1 MDAGPTLGSG
11 LGVDLDTDVWLTRD
25 RGEDNTPRVQLA
37 CFYCRAKRI
46 RCSGTKPVCTACTKA
61 GATCEWP
68 AGRRRKRTR
77 REMEEARR
85 VEAAVSAASSGPG
98 MTHYGISPSDA
109 NGAPVQPQSV
119 PSSGSAG
126 SAQPHLEFTDPWVG
140 ATNFVWPSNFL
151 PEGFSFD
158 SFDQSI
164 PELPATQMPELSS
177 LGPLEGF
184 LNDNSPGTDTRL
196 FQALNQTAY
205 ISGDLADDEVE
216 LYYYRFSGTTALNPG
231 VNRIS
236 LKLHRRDGGA
246 QRAPEPEATGTP
258 SERSMRPPP
267 APADLFDAN
276 GLPHKHVWDPI
287 FQKFLKHMSQ
297 HFPSLSHRRMEERYA
312 SGTMSAF
319 LANCTLALGARFG
332 GEADAD
338 GVAACAP
345 FVAKAQELV
354 IPLLHLPAY
363 DVATGLLMLAWAS
376 YGQSSDSGLWQYSGM
391 AMRMAIDLGVHENSE
406 MYEDQAHLVRTRLLF
421 WTLFITDR
429 VVAFATG
436 RPASIP
442 EDMIEIPLPEDADF
456 FPDPARNTP
465 QFAPEAIQ
473 PVPFVYLTR
482 LMIICGRISNVLNGR
497 RGRARTL
504 VTTDEPLA
512 QQLAELQA
520 HLVKFYASL
529 PDQMRWSAENFKYQH
544 ARGHGGTFLAL
555 HLWANAVLALVYHPD
570 LLKSPS
576 GEETPL
582 NRSMPRNVKLA
593 IASSRQIGEC
603 MVFADLVSHSSYTA
617 TPIVVQPIYVAAMAL
632 IHEMHT
638 AQAQARTRAPTP
650 TEPEGREHEGRE
662 PGGGGGSA
670 SHASDLFLVSMAKQN
685 FTALLRAISRIE
697 SYWAGAGYVATL
709 LEKREQPI
717 GAADS
722 RLGDRGARTRQ
733 EDVHQLARPGAA
745 AALQDGRA
753 RRPAQRRA
761 RDRDESAREHR
772 ALAERTQRRAV
783 ARVGQR
789 PAQRVQRREHELCTS
804 RPVRLCAA
812 HGCGGGPA
820 GREFRRGCLEAC

>member
-1 MDAGPTLGSG
+1 
-11 LGVDLDTDVWLTRD
+11 
-25 RGEDNTPRVQLA
+25 
-37 CFYCRAKRI
+37 
-46 RCSGTKPVCTACTKA
+46 
-61 GATCEWP
+61 
-68 AGRRRKRTR
+68 
-77 REMEEARR
+77 
-85 VEAAVSAASSGPG
+85 
-98 MTHYGISPSDA
+98 
-109 NGAPVQPQSV
+109 
-119 PSSGSAG
+119 
-126 SAQPHLEFTDPWVG
+126 
-140 ATNFVWPSNFL
+140 VWPPNFL

-158 SFDQSI
+158 TFDQPI
-164 PELPATQMPELSS
+164 PGLPAAQMPDLSS

-184 LNDNSPGTDTRL
+184 LNNNSPGTDTRL
-196 FQALNQTAY
+196 FQALDGTAY
-205 ISGDLADDEVE
+205 ISGDLEDDEVE

-231 VNRIS
+231 INRIS

-246 QRAPEPEATGTP
+246 VRAPEPETP

-267 APADLFDAN
+267 APADLFDAS
-276 GLPHKHVWDPI
+276 GLPHRHVWDPI
-287 FQKFLKHMSQ
+287 FEKFLKHMSQ
-297 HFPSLSHRRMEERYA
+297 HFPSLSRRRMEERYA

-319 LANCTLALGARFG
+319 LANCILALGARFG
-332 GEADAD
+332 GESDAD
-338 GVAACAP
+338 GVAACTP

-376 YGQSSDSGLWQYSGM
+376 YGQNSDSGLWQYSGM

-406 MYEDQAHLVRTRLLF
+406 LYEDQAHLVRTRLLF
-421 WTLFITDR
+421 WTLFVTDR

-442 EDMIEIPLPEDADF
+442 EDIIEIPLPEDADF
-456 FPDPARNTP
+456 FPDPARNTA
-465 QFAPEAIQ
+465 QFAPEPVQ

-504 VTTDEPLA
+504 VATDEPLA

-529 PDQMRWSAENFKYQH
+529 PDQMRWSADNFKYQH
-544 ARGHGGTFLAL
+544 GRGHGGTFLAL

-632 IHEMHT
+632 IHEMHA
-638 AQAQARTRAPTP
+638 AQAQARTRTPTP
-650 TEPEGREHEGRE
+650 TEPELRDGSG
-662 PGGGGGSA
+662 PAGGA

-697 SYWAGAGYVATL
+697 SYWAGAGYVASL
-709 LEKREQPI
+709 LEKRELQI
-717 GAADS
+717 DAADS
-722 RLGDRGARTRQ
+722 RFGHRGASAHQ
-733 EDVHQLARPGAA
+733 EDVHQPPRPGAA

-753 RRPAQRRA
+753 RRPAQRGA

-772 ALAERTQRRAV
+772 PVPECAQRGTLAC
-783 ARVGQR
+783 VGQ
-789 PAQRVQRREHELCTS
+789 
-804 RPVRLCAA
+804 
-812 HGCGGGPA
+812 
-820 GREFRRGCLEAC
+820 

>member
-1 MDAGPTLGSG
+1 MSTQQAQAGSSSDTLDGASAQ
-11 LGVDLDTDVWLTRD
+11 RA
-25 RGEDNTPRVQLA
+25 EDNTPRVQLA

-46 RCSGTKPVCTACTKA
+46 RCSGTKPVCTACAKG

-68 AGRRRKRTR
+68 TGRRRKRTR

-85 VEAAVSAASSGPG
+85 VEAAATTSSAPGSG
-98 MTHYGISPSDA
+98 MTHYGISPGGA
-109 NGAPVQPQSV
+109 NGAPVNATSV
-119 PSSGSAG
+119 PPTASGSVQPVVDISNPWAG
-126 SAQPHLEFTDPWVG
+126 A
-140 ATNFVWPSNFL
+140 ANFVWPPNFL

-158 SFDQSI
+158 TLDQPI
-164 PELPATQMPELSS
+164 PGLPAAQMTDLSS

-184 LNDNSPGTDTRL
+184 LNDNSPGTDIRF
-196 FQALNQTAY
+196 FQALDGTAY
-205 ISGDLADDEVE
+205 LSGDLEDDEVE

-231 VNRIS
+231 INRIS
-236 LKLHRRDGGA
+236 LKLHRRDGVV
-246 QRAPEPEATGTP
+246 RAPEPESTGTP
-258 SERSMRPPP
+258 SDRSMRPPP

-276 GLPHKHVWDPI
+276 GLPHKRVFDPI
-287 FQKFLKHMSQ
+287 FEKFLKHMSQ
-297 HFPSLSHRRMEERYA
+297 HFPSVSRLRMEERYA

-319 LANCTLALGARFG
+319 LANCILALGARFG
-332 GEADAD
+332 GESDAD

-376 YGQSSDSGLWQYSGM
+376 YGQNSDSGLWQYSGM
-391 AMRMAIDLGVHENSE
+391 AIRMAIDLGVHENSE

-421 WTLFITDR
+421 WTLFVTDR

-436 RPASIP
+436 RAASIP
-442 EDMIEIPLPEDADF
+442 EDIIEIPLPEDTDF

-465 QFAPEAIQ
+465 QFMPEAIQ

-504 VTTDEPLA
+504 VSTDEPLV

-529 PDQMRWSAENFKYQH
+529 PEQMRWSADNFKHQH
-544 ARGHGGTFLAL
+544 GRGHGGTFLAL
-555 HLWANAVLALVYHPD
+555 HLWAHAVLALVYHPD

-576 GEETPL
+576 GQETPL

-632 IHEMHT
+632 IHEMHA
-638 AQAQARTRAPTP
+638 AQAQARTRTPTP
-650 TEPEGREHEGRE
+650 VESDSRDSNTPM
-662 PGGGGGSA
+662 GGAAHA

-685 FTALLRAISRIE
+685 FTALLRAISRVE
-697 SYWAGAGYVATL
+697 SYWAGAGYVAAL
-709 LEKREQPI
+709 LEKRSGI
-717 GAADS
+717 AAPARAKKTFISLPDQGLLRRFKTDVRDDPRNVAPATETS
-722 RLGDRGARTRQ
+722 LRESIARSASGHSAGPSPVWVSDLLNGYSVENMSFAPADQFDFARLM
-733 EDVHQLARPGAA
+733 AA
-745 AALQDGRA
+745 AGGQPG
-753 RRPAQRRA
+753 
-761 RDRDESAREHR
+761 ESSE
-772 ALAERTQRRAV
+772 
-783 ARVGQR
+783 G
-789 PAQRVQRREHELCTS
+789 
-804 RPVRLCAA
+804 
-812 HGCGGGPA
+812 
-820 GREFRRGCLEAC
+820 

>member
-1 MDAGPTLGSG
+1 
-11 LGVDLDTDVWLTRD
+11 
-25 RGEDNTPRVQLA
+25 
-37 CFYCRAKRI
+37 
-46 RCSGTKPVCTACTKA
+46 
-61 GATCEWP
+61 
-68 AGRRRKRTR
+68 
-77 REMEEARR
+77 MEEARR
-85 VEAAVSAASSGPG
+85 AEAAAASASSTTGSGA
-98 MTHYGISPSDA
+98 THYEISPEGL
-109 NGAPVQPQSV
+109 NGAQPGHDRSMPGAVPMGPPPVVTSTYPD
-119 PSSGSAG
+119 PSWSTG
-126 SAQPHLEFTDPWVG
+126 Q
-140 ATNFVWPSNFL
+140 NFVWPANFL

-158 SFDQSI
+158 SILQGSAD
-164 PELPATQMPELSS
+164 MPGVAPDFAPQQQPMGGDLSA
-177 LGPLEGF
+177 LGPLAGF
-184 LNDNSPGTDTRL
+184 FHDNSPGTDMRL
-196 FQALNQTAY
+196 LTALDQTAY
-205 ISGDLADDEVE
+205 LSGDPGEDDEVE

-231 VNRIS
+231 INRIS
-236 LKLHRRDGGA
+236 LKLHRRNAGST
-246 QRAPEPEATGTP
+246 APEPEPGDGATPG
-258 SERSMRPPP
+258 SDQARSMRPPP
-267 APADLFDAN
+267 APADLFDAT

-287 FQKFLKHMSQ
+287 FEKFLRYGSQ
-297 HFPSLSHRRMEERYA
+297 HFPSVSRRRMQERYE

-319 LANCTLALGARFG
+319 LANCILAIGARFG

-376 YGQSSDSGLWQYSGM
+376 YGQNSDSGLWQYSGM

-406 MYEDQAHLVRTRLLF
+406 MFEDQAHLVRTRLLF

-442 EDMIEIPLPEDADF
+442 EDIIEIPLPEDADF

-465 QFAPEAIQ
+465 QFAPEPIQ

-497 RGRARTL
+497 RGRVRTL
-504 VTTDEPLA
+504 VATDEPLA

-529 PDQMRWSAENFKYQH
+529 PDQMRWSADNFKYQH
-544 ARGHGGTFLAL
+544 GRGHGGTFLSL

-593 IASSRQIGEC
+593 LSSSRQIGEC

-632 IHEMHT
+632 IHEMHSAHIQAQHNSERPSPT
-638 AQAQARTRAPTP
+638 GDGAQAAGS
-650 TEPEGREHEGRE
+650 EGGN
-662 PGGGGGSA
+662 GGNA
-670 SHASDLFLVSMAKQN
+670 SQASDLFLVSMAKQN
-685 FTALLRAISRIE
+685 FVALLRAISRIE

-709 LEKREQPI
+709 LEKRK
-717 GAADS
+717 S
-722 RLGDRGARTRQ
+722 KT
-733 EDVHQLARPGAA
+733 
-745 AALQDGRA
+745 
-753 RRPAQRRA
+753 
-761 RDRDESAREHR
+761 
-772 ALAERTQRRAV
+772 
-783 ARVGQR
+783 
-789 PAQRVQRREHELCTS
+789 
-804 RPVRLCAA
+804 
-812 HGCGGGPA
+812 
-820 GREFRRGCLEAC
+820 CL